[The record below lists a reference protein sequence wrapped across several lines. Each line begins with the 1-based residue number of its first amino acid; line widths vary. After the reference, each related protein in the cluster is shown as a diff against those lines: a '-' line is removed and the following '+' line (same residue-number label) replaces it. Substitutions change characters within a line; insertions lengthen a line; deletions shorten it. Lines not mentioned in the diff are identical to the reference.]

1 MIKSVLSRAASL
13 WSGLKLSNIKEWL
26 KNSFHRNDSI
36 AFVGRMRC
44 VLVELN
50 ETGGIVITRSIDTHQ
65 NWPTLTLVFI
75 HWITQNFDIISCV
88 NILLLHYTINYWKL
102 YRHWM
107 CASCKLFSIYEYLYV
122 SDSYRIRVIV
132 NGKIKYLDILEIQ
145 VFSGLMSY
153 SHIIFHVF
161 DESNNVI
168 YTNVL
173 FLISC

>member
-1 MIKSVLSRAASL
+1 
-13 WSGLKLSNIKEWL
+13 
-26 KNSFHRNDSI
+26 
-36 AFVGRMRC
+36 
-44 VLVELN
+44 
-50 ETGGIVITRSIDTHQ
+50 
-65 NWPTLTLVFI
+65 
-75 HWITQNFDIISCV
+75 
-88 NILLLHYTINYWKL
+88 
-102 YRHWM
+102 M